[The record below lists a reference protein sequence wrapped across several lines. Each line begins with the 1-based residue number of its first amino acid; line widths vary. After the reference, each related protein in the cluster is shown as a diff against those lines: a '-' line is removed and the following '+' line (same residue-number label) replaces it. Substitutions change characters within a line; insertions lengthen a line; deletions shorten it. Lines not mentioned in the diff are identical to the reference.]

1 MRMKIEDTENEVDHV
16 KNKNDPD
23 YFNKPLQFSRDFFVF
38 YVWHI
43 FESFRRIK
51 NKRKNKIC
59 YAF

>member
-38 YVWHI
+38 YV
-43 FESFRRIK
+43 
-51 NKRKNKIC
+51 
-59 YAF
+59 